1 MRLLNAILFYGIIMP
16 ISYLPYPALYALSD
30 GLFIFIYRIFGYRK
44 KVVVQNI
51 VNSFPDKSRQ
61 EHKQIVHDFYHHF
74 CDLLVESLKAFT
86 MSEAD
91 VRQRVKLINSEYIDH
106 FYDQG
111 KSVIIAT
118 GHYNNW
124 ELLAVALNLE
134 IKHQAVAIYQALKNK
149 FFDEKMQSSRGKFG
163 LILTSTKVARQEFE
177 KGEGLIAVAFA
188 FDQSPGKSNRCY
200 WGRFLNQDTPMTFGA
215 EKYAKDYDMPV
226 LFMHLSKVKRGHYV
240 YEFSDAI
247 EDPRNTGHGEITQ
260 KINALLEQD
269 IIAKP
274 QYYLWSHK
282 RWKYK
287 RPVDLVQP

>member
-51 VNSFPDKSRQ
+51 VNSFPDKSHQ

>member
-1 MRLLNAILFYGIIMP
+1 MP

-51 VNSFPDKSRQ
+51 VNSFPDKSHQ

-188 FDQSPGKSNRCY
+188 FDQSPGKTIELAKAIILNIDPFNHFPE
-200 WGRFLNQDTPMTFGA
+200 FL
-215 EKYAKDYDMPV
+215 
-226 LFMHLSKVKRGHYV
+226 
-240 YEFSDAI
+240 
-247 EDPRNTGHGEITQ
+247 EI
-260 KINALLEQD
+260 ID
-269 IIAKP
+269 
-274 QYYLWSHK
+274 
-282 RWKYK
+282 
-287 RPVDLVQP
+287 

>member
-51 VNSFPDKSRQ
+51 VNSFPDKSHQ

-188 FDQSPGKSNRCY
+188 FAQSPSKSNRCY

-247 EDPRNTGHGEITQ
+247 EDLRNTGHGEITQ

>member
-177 KGEGLIAVAFA
+177 KGKGLIAVAFA
-188 FDQSPGKSNRCY
+188 FDQSPSKSNRCY

>member
-1 MRLLNAILFYGIIMP
+1 MRFLNAIFFYGIIMP
-16 ISYLPYPALYALSD
+16 ISYLPYPILYVLSD
-30 GLFIFIYRIFGYRK
+30 MLVFFIYRIFGYRR
-44 KVVVQNI
+44 KVVIKNI
-51 VNSFPDKSRQ
+51 VNSFPDKSPQ
-61 EHKQIVHDFYHHF
+61 EHKQIVRDFYRHF
-74 CDLLVESLKAFT
+74 CDLIVESLKTFT
-86 MSEAD
+86 MSEAE
-91 VRQRVKLINSEYIDH
+91 VRQRAKLINAEYINR

-134 IKHQAVAIYQALKNK
+134 IKHQAVAIYRALKNK

-163 LILTSTKVARQEFE
+163 LILTSTKVAREEFE
-177 KGEGLIAVAFA
+177 KGEALIAVAFA
-188 FDQSPGKSNRCY
+188 FDQSPGRSNRCY
-200 WGRFLNQDTPMTFGA
+200 WGKFLNQDTPMTFGA

-226 LFMHLSKVKRGHYV
+226 LFMHINKVKRGHYT
-240 YEFSDAI
+240 YKFSDAI
-247 EDPRNTGHGEITQ
+247 EEPRHTEYGEITK

-269 IIAKP
+269 IIANP

-287 RPVDLVQP
+287 RPIDLVQQ

>member
-51 VNSFPDKSRQ
+51 VNSFPDKSHQ

-188 FDQSPGKSNRCY
+188 FDQSPSKSNRCY

-247 EDPRNTGHGEITQ
+247 EDPCNTGHGEITQ